1 MAGSPTIRLPAAA
14 YAYAYAAFGQLVLCH
29 TAVVAFPHLDFRV
42 AASAAAP
49 VIALANQ
56 VTLSGLVGW
65 TWSPAPQ
72 DAVEGVLVPFPMRE
86 SFSWPI
92 GIGVVNLLL
101 QTFAL
106 VVALFSL
113 LFGRDVFWIAAPTV
127 AVVESA
133 GLVLIL
139 GSAMVARHSREL
151 QRIRK
156 HVTHIETPR
165 PDGLPLAP

>member
-72 DAVEGVLVPFPMRE
+72 DAVEGVLVPFPIRE
-86 SFSWPI
+86 SFP
-92 GIGVVNLLL
+92 
-101 QTFAL
+101 
-106 VVALFSL
+106 
-113 LFGRDVFWIAAPTV
+113 GRSVSEW
-127 AVVESA
+127 
-133 GLVLIL
+133 
-139 GSAMVARHSREL
+139 
-151 QRIRK
+151 
-156 HVTHIETPR
+156 
-165 PDGLPLAP
+165 